1 MDGPEETEVDKVE
14 VEEESVRIFS
24 LLVMLF
30 VVSIVH
36 VLLLNRRCVRR
47 HGGLESRGK
56 LQRVVTTPD
65 FQEVDHP
72 QGGEKQEYTW

>member
-1 MDGPEETEVDKVE
+1 MEEE
-14 VEEESVRIFS
+14 EEESVRIFS

-30 VVSIVH
+30 VGSIVH
-36 VLLLNRRCVRR
+36 VLFLNRRCVRR
-47 HGGLESRGK
+47 HGGLGYRGE

-65 FQEVDHP
+65 FQEVDHL